1 VLVAT
6 FNPAQSIDQFWV
18 FLPIGWNWRIQEC
31 EKEGVLQLMV
41 NIFAWKWDFAKKIG
55 SRAAP
60 PSSLSGRP
68 WYVTMPNIVAV
79 AVATTAGE

>member
-1 VLVAT
+1 
-6 FNPAQSIDQFWV
+6 
-18 FLPIGWNWRIQEC
+18 
-31 EKEGVLQLMV
+31 MV